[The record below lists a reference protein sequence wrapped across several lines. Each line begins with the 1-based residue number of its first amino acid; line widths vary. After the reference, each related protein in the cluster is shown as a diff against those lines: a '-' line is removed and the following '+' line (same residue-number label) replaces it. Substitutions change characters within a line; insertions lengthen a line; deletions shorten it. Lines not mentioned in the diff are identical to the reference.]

1 MKLFRKLYLQVI
13 LGMAVLAA
21 GLLTFSA
28 VEVKRQGLSESRHYG
43 EEQAEGNAR
52 LLREKLAEEKIS
64 VLEENIRDIVVSSSF
79 WEQFGSM
86 GVLWKEGEEVRNLT
100 PYDLDLR
107 LLEDL
112 RKEAGIPETE
122 VFTGGPF
129 RVGERRLLTCYR
141 AEAGFG
147 VEGYSFAVV
156 QDVTMIYRR
165 AGKLI
170 LYGTGAAFALLLL
183 VGFLL
188 YRIIYRMLRPLEEL
202 KCGAADLA
210 AGKYGSRILVRGK
223 DEIGDVTESFNRMAG
238 EVERHVEALREANE
252 KQKQL
257 LGSLAHEMKTPL
269 TAMIGNAD
277 LLLTVRLEEK
287 QKEQSLTYILEEA
300 RRLARLSEKML
311 ELTGLYE
318 NGGAGAVWKRV
329 ELDWLFGKLAA
340 SAAFRLKEKDMVL
353 EIKPPEEGLSAV
365 MDEDLMESLLLNL
378 VDNACK
384 ASSRGARI
392 LVSAD
397 RRGVYVEDFG
407 RGIPEAELKR
417 VTEAFYM
424 VDKARGRS
432 SGGSGLGLA
441 LCLQIAKL
449 HGWELL
455 IESREGE
462 GTEPDGTY
470 VFDIYGAIE
479 QAKREYEAAP
489 EEALPEEVRP
499 RYGLEVGIGMG
510 EKEVQDDSFSG
521 IVETSDGKLY
531 QYELFSYGPVP
542 MRVQVKRLADIEHV
556 SLEQPEW
563 GAYEDA
569 KSSGLPCPSEEELQ
583 AGIGITL
590 EEARGMADAKVS
602 ALGLADMDLVSWD
615 YAIRTKAG
623 SRGPD
628 GFLLGEENCGGYL
641 LHYARRLSGIPITY
655 TIEEGGAYEDLEGE
669 TETWSYERL
678 DFYVTKEGIDRLDFT
693 NQYDLGEIRT
703 EYVKL
708 LPITEVMKI
717 YEKMM
722 QIQNADVLNY
732 EDSRTYRID
741 RISFGYTRIYEPS
754 TDSRQGMLVPAWD
767 FFGSFEVP
775 GRETY
780 QASDHSF
787 LTINASD
794 GSIINRSLGY

>member
-1 MKLFRKLYLQVI
+1 MKLFRKLYLQVV

-340 SAAFRLKEKDMVL
+340 SAAFRLKDKDMVL

-462 GTEPDGTY
+462 GT
-470 VFDIYGAIE
+470 
-479 QAKREYEAAP
+479 K
-489 EEALPEEVRP
+489 
-499 RYGLEVGIGMG
+499 
-510 EKEVQDDSFSG
+510 
-521 IVETSDGKLY
+521 
-531 QYELFSYGPVP
+531 
-542 MRVQVKRLADIEHV
+542 V
-556 SLEQPEW
+556 SLLW
-563 GAYEDA
+563 GDA
-569 KSSGLPCPSEEELQ
+569 
-583 AGIGITL
+583 
-590 EEARGMADAKVS
+590 
-602 ALGLADMDLVSWD
+602 
-615 YAIRTKAG
+615 
-623 SRGPD
+623 
-628 GFLLGEENCGGYL
+628 
-641 LHYARRLSGIPITY
+641 
-655 TIEEGGAYEDLEGE
+655 GA
-669 TETWSYERL
+669 
-678 DFYVTKEGIDRLDFT
+678 
-693 NQYDLGEIRT
+693 
-703 EYVKL
+703 
-708 LPITEVMKI
+708 P
-717 YEKMM
+717 
-722 QIQNADVLNY
+722 
-732 EDSRTYRID
+732 
-741 RISFGYTRIYEPS
+741 
-754 TDSRQGMLVPAWD
+754 
-767 FFGSFEVP
+767 
-775 GRETY
+775 
-780 QASDHSF
+780 
-787 LTINASD
+787 
-794 GSIINRSLGY
+794 